1 MTSVSGNI
9 GGTPSADGQKIFLQ
23 IPDSLLDTLTLST
36 TNENISFPEL
46 TVKVSIAFSSN
57 GGDTAF
63 ESLNAG
69 KAISIAV
76 KSEDIL
82 GSYDDFA
89 VLSEVKKSKS
99 NLPGGKDGGEKMQDV
114 SGNNGDENI
123 EFAAEEFEA
132 ANEILR
138 ASEYG
143 VWDGFYANDCFADF
157 KFTAYMLRRFMFYIR
172 NFGEGPGFWDWP
184 RDLFYDEQAKGVRL
198 QMNID
203 NRDTDEA
210 LFEKLKY
217 LEGFCRE

>member
-46 TVKVSIAFSSN
+46 TVKGSIAFSSN

-76 KSEDIL
+76 KSEDISGMIL

-89 VLSEVKKSKS
+89 VLSEVKKARAICREAKTA
-99 NLPGGKDGGEKMQDV
+99 EKKCRMCPAITV
-114 SGNNGDENI
+114 MR
-123 EFAAEEFEA
+123 
-132 ANEILR
+132 IL
-138 ASEYG
+138 S
-143 VWDGFYANDCFADF
+143 
-157 KFTAYMLRRFMFYIR
+157 LRRKNLRRRMKFLGPRNTECGTAFMRMTALPIL
-172 NFGEGPGFWDWP
+172 N
-184 RDLFYDEQAKGVRL
+184 L
-198 QMNID
+198 QH
-203 NRDTDEA
+203 T
-210 LFEKLKY
+210 
-217 LEGFCRE
+217 C